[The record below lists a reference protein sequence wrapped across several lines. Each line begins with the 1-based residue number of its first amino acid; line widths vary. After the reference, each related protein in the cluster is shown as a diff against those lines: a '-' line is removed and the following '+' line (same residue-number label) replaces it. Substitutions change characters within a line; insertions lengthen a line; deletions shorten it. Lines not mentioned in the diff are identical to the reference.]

1 MVFREANLASPFP
14 VIEDTNGSFRHY
26 LLGVVRFINRPLTYP
41 FCFPRVYGP
50 ICIVDSE
57 IYTVQIVAVAFIASL
72 YNYPRKLITLFPT
85 MSVGDGAT
93 NPTLYCQRPFCS
105 GELYADPSRYHLVV
119 VINCCACAL
128 ANVYLPHAT
137 TMKTYTT
144 IRYRSLGARCT

>member
-1 MVFREANLASPFP
+1 MVFQEASLASPFP
-14 VIEDTNGSFRHY
+14 VIEDTNGRFRHY
-26 LLGVVRFINRPLTYP
+26 FLGVVRFIIRPLTYP

-50 ICIVDSE
+50 IIDSE
-57 IYTVQIVAVAFIASL
+57 IHTVQIVAVAFIAGL

-93 NPTLYCQRPFCS
+93 NPTLYCQRLFCS
-105 GELYADPSRYHLVV
+105 GELYADPSRYHLVI
-119 VINCCACAL
+119 VINCCAL

-144 IRYRSLGARCT
+144 IRYRSLGARGT